1 MKKGNVIGILVLVL
15 AVATVLCFVIPFPVV
30 SDPEDV
36 VIQYILFTNYDDPSA
51 SYIWVPDTPE
61 REATAQA
68 ILEHLAQSKVRRTRW
83 LRWEWVPS
91 LDYMSIG
98 LAEKGASTIPRTR
111 CLVLAPATGVPAQYP
126 RSSNLSIYQSGKGLT
141 DRFIYR
147 LLDPDD
153 IRTFVL
159 DALGMPEEAT

>member
-1 MKKGNVIGILVLVL
+1 MTKGKVIGILVLIL
-15 AVATVLCFVIPFPVV
+15 AVAAVLCFVIPFPVV

-36 VIQYILFTNYDDPSA
+36 VIQNIVFMNHDDPSA

-61 REATAQA
+61 KEATAQA
-68 ILEHLAQSKVRRTRW
+68 ILDHLAQSKARRTRW

-91 LDYMSIG
+91 LDYMSIS
-98 LAEKGASTIPRTR
+98 LAEKEPSTVPRIR

-126 RSSNLSIYQSGKGLT
+126 RSSNLSVYQSGKGLT